1 MEQPRFLLDGT
12 LGRLARNLRMFGL
25 DAKWVDLPF
34 REVVGLGSREG
45 RWILTRRAGYRA
57 VAVGSVPVIRI
68 LADVADA
75 QVVEVL
81 RLLPAPVDRSR
92 WFWRCLRC
100 NEQLEALPHDLAKD
114 RLPDHVAL
122 VHRSFRHC
130 SSCGRMYWPGTH
142 RERMLLSLNS
152 WAKQA
157 WGEAWEAGLE
167 TDLGRDLGQRAP
179 G

>member
-1 MEQPRFLLDGT
+1 MEEPRFLLDGT

-25 DAKWVDLPF
+25 DAKWVDLPL
-34 REVVGLGSREG
+34 RKLMELGSREG
-45 RWILTRRAGYRA
+45 RWILTRRAVSRA
-57 VAVGSVPVIRI
+57 MEAGSVPVVRI
-68 LADVADA
+68 LVDVADA

-100 NEQLEALPHDLAKD
+100 NEQLEALPHDVAKD
-114 RLPDHVAL
+114 RLPDHVAT

-130 SSCGRMYWPGTH
+130 RLCGRIYWPGTH

-152 WAKQA
+152 WARQA
-157 WGEAWEAGLE
+157 WGEPWEAGR
-167 TDLGRDLGQRAP
+167 DMGLGPDLGQRAP